1 MQIEVDDREARMV
14 IEALR
19 KIPRAMT
26 RPLWD
31 ALRKGAGDVAADTRA
46 MLRRQSRTPSLP
58 GEPPARQSG
67 LLARS
72 IRTRRG
78 RFYSYAVLTQPD
90 AFHGRFLETGA
101 AERRTRRGENRGRLE
116 PRPFLTD
123 ALAGRADEIEAAV
136 ADALTRVIAEAGT
149 VRLR

>member
-1 MQIEVDDREARMV
+1 
-14 IEALR
+14 
-19 KIPRAMT
+19 
-26 RPLWD
+26 
-31 ALRKGAGDVAADTRA
+31 
-46 MLRRQSRTPSLP
+46 MLRRQSRTPSSP

-67 LLARS
+67 LLDRS

-101 AERRTRRGENRGRLE
+101 AERRTRRGGNRGRLE

>member
-14 IEALR
+14 IDALR
-19 KIPRAMT
+19 KIPRAMS

-31 ALRKGAGDVAADTRA
+31 VLRKGAGEVAADTRA
-46 MLRRQSRTPSLP
+46 MLRRQSRAPSSP

-116 PRPFLTD
+116 PRPFLT
-123 ALAGRADEIEAAV
+123 AAWPAGP
-136 ADALTRVIAEAGT
+136 TRSRPRSPT
-149 VRLR
+149 R